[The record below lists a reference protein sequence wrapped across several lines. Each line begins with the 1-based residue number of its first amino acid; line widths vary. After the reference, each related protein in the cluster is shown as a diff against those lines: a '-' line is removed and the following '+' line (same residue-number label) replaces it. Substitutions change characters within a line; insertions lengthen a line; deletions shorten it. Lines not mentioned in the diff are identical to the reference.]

1 MSECKIKPRN
11 IHIILHLRHLYN
23 AIKIHPIENFI
34 NPDDFY
40 KDVVMDFY
48 NTLGLGKLTRKSVI
62 PATTSNISQLI
73 SELEK
78 ASQNVYKKILEID
91 NLPFKNETTLKFR
104 VLKIKTYNDNIDHIE
119 FNLIYPALFPEE
131 SYEGKIND
139 FMNEVSETISSMQ
152 IDIPREKQHSS
163 DYNTYQIE
171 SLNISNKKV
180 LFSTEFIFEVT
191 NAIKAIEILKAK
203 YGTGDIGDYKIN
215 EHYYSLA
222 VENKNIKIKFF
233 KYISLQG

>member
-1 MSECKIKPRN
+1 
-11 IHIILHLRHLYN
+11 
-23 AIKIHPIENFI
+23 
-34 NPDDFY
+34 
-40 KDVVMDFY
+40 
-48 NTLGLGKLTRKSVI
+48 
-62 PATTSNISQLI
+62 
-73 SELEK
+73 
-78 ASQNVYKKILEID
+78 
-91 NLPFKNETTLKFR
+91 
-104 VLKIKTYNDNIDHIE
+104 
-119 FNLIYPALFPEE
+119 
-131 SYEGKIND
+131 
-139 FMNEVSETISSMQ
+139 MNEVSETISSMQ

-233 KYISLQG
+233 KYISLQGQKHG